1 MYIFRVI
8 RTFALVH
15 IGWYFDR
22 IYDFEMMK
30 VFLKN
35 TVLNFDPAASI
46 PELHALVSGK
56 LTKWTVPIIVISYAI
71 TALVSVF
78 KEKEM
83 DVYKMLY
90 NRGVV
95 FRWVLYL
102 MIFHLIQLAL
112 IYGTATESFMYAFF

>member
-1 MYIFRVI
+1 
-8 RTFALVH
+8 VH

-35 TVLNFDPAASI
+35 TVFHFDPAASI
-46 PELHALVSGK
+46 PELHALVSGN
-56 LTKWTVPIIVISYAI
+56 LTKWTVPIIAISYAI

-83 DVYKMLY
+83 DIYKMLY
-90 NRGVV
+90 NRTVV

-102 MIFHLIQLAL
+102 IIFHLIQLAL